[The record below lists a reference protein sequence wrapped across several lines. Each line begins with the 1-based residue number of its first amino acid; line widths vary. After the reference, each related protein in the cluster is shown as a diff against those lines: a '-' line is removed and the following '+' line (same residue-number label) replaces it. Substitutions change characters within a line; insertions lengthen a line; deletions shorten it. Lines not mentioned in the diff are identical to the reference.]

1 MMHAPT
7 PTPSGSVYEDG
18 RYLEQNPG
26 WHEED
31 SPWKAAYVLRMMAAH
46 GLSPRSVAEVG
57 CGGGMILVEL
67 ASKLTDARFTG
78 YEISPQAYA
87 RCAGRASD
95 RLTFRFE
102 DLLQT
107 GDRHDLLLTMD
118 VVEHV
123 EDYMGFLRGL
133 RPHAGLHILHI
144 PLDLSVQTV
153 LRASGPLLHARQ
165 KVGHLHYFSRETAL
179 ATLTDCG
186 FEVVDWFY
194 THPATSTPGRA
205 MRTRVAGWMR
215 RAAARLAPDLSVR
228 VLGGSSILVL
238 CR

>member
-1 MMHAPT
+1 MMSAPA
-7 PTPSGSVYEDG
+7 PSSVYEDG

-31 SPWKAAYVLRMMAAH
+31 SPWKAAHVLRMVSAH
-46 GLSPRSVAEVG
+46 GLAPRSVAEVG

-67 ASKLTDARFTG
+67 AARMPEAELTG
-78 YEISPQAYA
+78 YEISPQAFA
-87 RCAGRASD
+87 RCAERSRE

-107 GDRHDLLLTMD
+107 DARHDLLLTMD

-133 RPHAGLHILHI
+133 RRHGGLHILHI

-153 LRASGPLLHARQ
+153 LRASGPLLHARR

-194 THPATSTPGRA
+194 TYPAPGAPGRGL
-205 MRTRVAGWMR
+205 RTRMAGWLR
-215 RAAARLAPDLSVR
+215 RVAARMAPDLSVR